1 MNPAEY
7 ILEQSGAGAT
17 GQATLDW
24 PSVWQLSSECRA
36 VTERIEHFE
45 SLGCSNSDQKS
56 SVPMRRFAMTWFQQY
71 LLVQK
76 RLFVQQ
82 WRPPGHMNSK
92 LAINVI
98 SELFMGFTSY
108 KEKSPVQGLQNK
120 VFSVLTILLLCLILV
135 VLVQPRL
142 IELRKLYDVREKHSN
157 MYHWSVFVVAN
168 VLVEIPFNLIISS
181 MCFLC
186 WYFPVGWWRDISHGR
201 GAFMYLVF
209 SVYQIYHATFS
220 QALAV
225 VAPNAETAAMLI
237 ILFYTFIL
245 AFTGVLQPLQQLV
258 GFWHFVYYVSPFTWL
273 VSTMM
278 STGVHDVPVR
288 CTVAETNIFQPPQG
302 QTCGEYAGVFANASM
317 VALYDPK
324 VRQFCQFC
332 QYAVTDVYL
341 GALNTSY
348 DGRWR
353 SFCLLIVY
361 TVFNIA
367 IFTLDFYLYSGPRLV
382 NTLKRSF
389 KGKKA

>member
-1 MNPAEY
+1 
-7 ILEQSGAGAT
+7 
-17 GQATLDW
+17 
-24 PSVWQLSSECRA
+24 
-36 VTERIEHFE
+36 
-45 SLGCSNSDQKS
+45 
-56 SVPMRRFAMTWFQQY
+56 
-71 LLVQK
+71 
-76 RLFVQQ
+76 
-82 WRPPGHMNSK
+82 
-92 LAINVI
+92 
-98 SELFMGFTSY
+98 
-108 KEKSPVQGLQNK
+108 
-120 VFSVLTILLLCLILV
+120 
-135 VLVQPRL
+135 
-142 IELRKLYDVREKHSN
+142 
-157 MYHWSVFVVAN
+157 
-168 VLVEIPFNLIISS
+168 
-181 MCFLC
+181 
-186 WYFPVGWWRDISHGR
+186 
-201 GAFMYLVF
+201 
-209 SVYQIYHATFS
+209 
-220 QALAV
+220 
-225 VAPNAETAAMLI
+225 
-237 ILFYTFIL
+237 
-245 AFTGVLQPLQQLV
+245 
-258 GFWHFVYYVSPFTWL
+258 
-273 VSTMM
+273 MM